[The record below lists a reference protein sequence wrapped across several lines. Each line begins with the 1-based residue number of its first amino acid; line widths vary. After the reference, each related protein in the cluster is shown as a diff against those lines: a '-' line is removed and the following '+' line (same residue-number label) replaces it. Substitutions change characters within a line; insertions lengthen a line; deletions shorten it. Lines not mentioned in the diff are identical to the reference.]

1 MDLSNILSQNMI
13 ECVQALLI
21 LGALMVAN
29 IILGTIN
36 SVAISKIK
44 FDKERMKEGIIKA
57 VGIAVGTF
65 ALSYAFDH
73 FNLESIGYTH
83 MTILSTAI
91 VVYAIKCMKN
101 IIAVLQIE
109 KEMKFGSD
117 EDNDN

>member
-1 MDLSNILSQNMI
+1 
-13 ECVQALLI
+13 
-21 LGALMVAN
+21 MVAN

-44 FDKERMKEGIIKA
+44 FDKERMKEGVIKA
-57 VGIAVGTF
+57 AGIAIGTF

-101 IIAVLQIE
+101 IVLFDSEIVG
-109 KEMKFGSD
+109 KEAIQYLGK
-117 EDNDN
+117 DNDN